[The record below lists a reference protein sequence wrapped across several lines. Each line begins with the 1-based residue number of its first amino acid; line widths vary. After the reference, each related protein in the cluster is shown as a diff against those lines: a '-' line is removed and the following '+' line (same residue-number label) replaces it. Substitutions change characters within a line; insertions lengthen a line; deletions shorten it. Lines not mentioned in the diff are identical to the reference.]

1 MAARKIMILGAIG
14 VGKTSLAN
22 RLAFDRFETSYKA
35 TIGVDIYTTT
45 AILPGDAKPMPLVLW
60 DTDGDFG
67 LSIFRTVY
75 LKGASGALI
84 VADVTRPASLDQMA
98 ALIAGFREALPGR
111 PCAAVLNKS
120 DLVSESGEPGSG
132 PPPEV
137 LAKVMAKVMA
147 KAQGADV
154 VAPASARTGHGV
166 AGLFADLAAT
176 IVRRSL

>member
-22 RLAFDRFETSYKA
+22 RLAFGRFETSYKA

-45 AILPGDAKPMPLVLW
+45 APLPGGAKAMPLVLW

-120 DLVSESGEPGSG
+120 DLVAGDSGEPGSG
-132 PPPEV
+132 APPDL
-137 LAKVMAKVMA
+137 LARAR
-147 KAQGADV
+147 GADV
-154 VAPASARTGHGV
+154 VALASARTGHGV
-166 AGLFADLAAT
+166 AGLFAELATT
-176 IVRRSL
+176 IQRRSL

>member
-22 RLAFDRFETSYKA
+22 RLAFGRFETSYKA

-45 AILPGDAKPMPLVLW
+45 AALPGAKTMPLVLW

-98 ALIAGFREALPGR
+98 ALIAGFRKALPGR

-120 DLVSESGEPGSG
+120 DLVAGESGEPGSG
-132 PPPEV
+132 VPPDL
-137 LAKVMAKVMA
+137 LARAR
-147 KAQGADV
+147 GADV
-154 VAPASARTGHGV
+154 VSLASARTGHGV
-166 AGLFADLAAT
+166 TGLFAELAAT
-176 IVRRSL
+176 IERRSL

>member
-45 AILPGDAKPMPLVLW
+45 APVPGRPAPMPLVLW

-84 VADVTRPASLDQMA
+84 VGDLTRPTSLDQMA

-111 PCAAVLNKS
+111 PCAAILNKS
-120 DLVSESGEPGSG
+120 DLVESAAPG
-132 PPPEV
+132 
-137 LAKVMAKVMA
+137 LTARAR
-147 KAQGADV
+147 GADA
-154 VAPASARTGHGV
+154 VALASARTGQGV
-166 AGLFADLAAT
+166 AAIFADLAAT
-176 IVRRSL
+176 IERRSL